1 MWSRRRS
8 CFLTTRRGLE
18 LSFSYM
24 VKVYWF
30 MESNGP
36 LDLFYPLGSSDL
48 FQGSITYSKYFPRA
62 FHLNSIVLHC
72 NSIQFYY
79 KKKLHNVGLLQK
91 NKWQKNWTIV
101 LLMMKWQIFY
111 PSFIVSIYHNVLK
124 FPYKRAHI
132 CAFREKM
139 HENMILITSSM
150 HTHFFVAWLKWH
162 THTHTHI
169 R

>member
-91 NKWQKNWTIV
+91 ISDKKIGQSYYWWWNDKFFIRLLLSQFTIMFWNSPTNV
-101 LLMMKWQIFY
+101 RIYVHSGKKCMKIWSSSHHQCTRTFLLLD
-111 PSFIVSIYHNVLK
+111 SND
-124 FPYKRAHI
+124 
-132 CAFREKM
+132 
-139 HENMILITSSM
+139 
-150 HTHFFVAWLKWH
+150 